1 MALGSSAPEILLAVI
16 ETISSLGSCP
26 GELGAST
33 IVGSAAFNLLI
44 ISAVSIYA
52 VSKETDK
59 DEDDPERDQ
68 DVEPGIKRI
77 FDLGVFAVTA
87 TASVLAYV
95 WMWFV
100 LKDQIVEIW
109 EGVVTFS
116 FFFLL
121 IGTSYAADRLKAN
134 NEEDDESSD
143 VPFTAA
149 EMYATLLKEKQESK
163 KQSPE
168 DMRKSQEMKKIL
180 EKNFETTD
188 ISQVPFEQLQKKFDK
203 QSLVTRLQYRKAPV
217 AIRNSRTIAK
227 GEKFKFE
234 HAHASNFEDKSD
246 LNPNFGF
253 KCLHYSISEAFGKI
267 KVPIL
272 NKSGQ

>member
-1 MALGSSAPEILLAVI
+1 MWNSTIANLTLMALGSSAPEILLAVI

-68 DVEPGIKRI
+68 DVPQGIKRI

-100 LKDQIVEIW
+100 LKD
-109 EGVVTFS
+109 
-116 FFFLL
+116 
-121 IGTSYAADRLKAN
+121 
-134 NEEDDESSD
+134 
-143 VPFTAA
+143 
-149 EMYATLLKEKQESK
+149 
-163 KQSPE
+163 
-168 DMRKSQEMKKIL
+168 
-180 EKNFETTD
+180 
-188 ISQVPFEQLQKKFDK
+188 
-203 QSLVTRLQYRKAPV
+203 
-217 AIRNSRTIAK
+217 
-227 GEKFKFE
+227 
-234 HAHASNFEDKSD
+234 
-246 LNPNFGF
+246 
-253 KCLHYSISEAFGKI
+253 
-267 KVPIL
+267 
-272 NKSGQ
+272 